1 MVAPDEAT
9 FEYLKGRPLVPE
21 GDSWDNAVAYW
32 RTLKSDPEAT
42 FDRQFNVDAAKVA
55 PIVSWGT
62 SPEQVAPITSH
73 VPSPAD
79 FQDQSKAD
87 NCRRA
92 LEYMGLEPGTR
103 MTDILV
109 DKVFIGSCTNSRLS
123 DLRAA
128 AGILRGRRIAA
139 NIKGAYVVPGSG
151 IVKQQAESEGLDR
164 IFRAAGFE
172 WREAGCSMCVGLN
185 EDQLDAYERSAST
198 SNRNFEN
205 RQGTAGRTHLM
216 SPVMAA
222 VAAIEGKLG
231 DVRKY
236 LAAGGGL
243 GDEETLPRYP
253 ETIESEEASSSH
265 AGEETEGVA
274 DDDTIAAGPFTSV
287 KGLVAP
293 LDRANVDTDCILPK
307 QFCTTILRRGL
318 RDGLFYNLRWRP
330 DGSLDKTFV
339 LNRQPYDGNRSRVL
353 LSTGPNFGCGSS
365 REHAVWA
372 LLDFGIQ
379 VVLASSFGD
388 IFYGNSFKN
397 GLLPAIVDEEDIPV
411 LLAEAEAGR
420 EIEVVLS
427 TQQILDAAGDE
438 IAKFS
443 VDKGL
448 KEMLLAG
455 VDEIG
460 LSLKCSDDID
470 VYEKER
476 DEALPWLT
484 SSVNVGWDRLKLRSG
499 RIARPGTR
507 TDRAA
512 QEELA
517 W

>member
-1 MVAPDEAT
+1 
-9 FEYLKGRPLVPE
+9 
-21 GDSWDNAVAYW
+21 
-32 RTLKSDPEAT
+32 
-42 FDRQFNVDAAKVA
+42 
-55 PIVSWGT
+55 
-62 SPEQVAPITSH
+62 
-73 VPSPAD
+73 
-79 FQDQSKAD
+79 
-87 NCRRA
+87 
-92 LEYMGLEPGTR
+92 MGLEPGTR
-103 MTDILV
+103 MTDIVV
-109 DKVFIGSCTNSRLS
+109 DKIFIGSCTNSRLS

-139 NIKGAYVVPGSG
+139 NIKAAYVVPGSG

-164 IFRAAGFE
+164 IFREAGFE

-185 EDQLDAYERSAST
+185 EDQLEAYERSAST

-236 LAAGGGL
+236 LAAGAGL
-243 GDEETLPRYP
+243 GDEEPSILPHYP
-253 ETIESEEASSSH
+253 ETIEPEETSSSH
-265 AGEETEGVA
+265 AEKEDDGVVE
-274 DDDTIAAGPFTSV
+274 DDTIAAGPFTSV

-330 DGSLDKTFV
+330 DGSLDQAFV
-339 LNRQPYDGNRSRVL
+339 LNRQPYNSNRSRVL

-397 GLLPAIVDEEDIPV
+397 GLLPAIVDQEDIPV

-427 TQQILDAAGDE
+427 TQQILNASGDE

-443 VDKGL
+443 VDKGP

-460 LSLKCSDDID
+460 LSLRCSDDIG

-476 DEALPWLT
+476 EEALPWLA
-484 SSVNVGWDRLKLRSG
+484 SSVNVGWSRLKLRSG
-499 RIARPGTR
+499 RIAPPSIRRDG
-507 TDRAA
+507 A
-512 QEELA
+512 QGALA